1 MLGCPNLSI
10 DGGIEIDRDGAGT
23 LFWAVKG
30 LGAYMEPCL
39 SSNSISKTKTQR
51 LTMNPS
57 SSTMRLAE
65 SYGGVC
71 GGAASHER
79 SAAILDRLNIKT
91 PSARVDSQVSPHLA

>member
-23 LFWAVKG
+23 LFWAIKDQ
-30 LGAYMEPCL
+30 GAYMEPCL
-39 SSNSISKTKTQR
+39 ISNSISKQR
-51 LTMNPS
+51 IQKLTMNPS
-57 SSTMRLAE
+57 SPTMRLAE

-79 SAAILDRLNIKT
+79 SAAVLDRLNIKT
-91 PSARVDSQVSPHLA
+91 PSARVDSQVPPHYT